1 MNENFDLNNI
11 DDMLSNPFKNLD
23 IKEKPAA
30 KNSEQM
36 ENPRQQEFLNAQIPP
51 IIADHEAD
59 QASMEKNHPLQ
70 LRLLSA
76 EKNLISMEKKM
87 EYLKKTIEQQNERIE
102 LMEKELGLFRQH
114 LSSR

>member
-1 MNENFDLNNI
+1 MNEKFDLNSI
-11 DDMLSNPFKNLD
+11 DDMLNNPFKNMD

-30 KNSEQM
+30 KNE
-36 ENPRQQEFLNAQIPP
+36 EHTEKPLQQEFLNTQAPP
-51 IIADHEAD
+51 IIAGHEAD
-59 QASMEKNHPLQ
+59 QLSMEKNHPIQ

-102 LMEKELGLFRQH
+102 LMEKELGLFRQN
-114 LSSR
+114 LSDR